1 MRKFT
6 LTALAA
12 AALVTLGIPHAADAR
27 PAGYYGGGYGGGW
40 HGAGYRPGWGGG
52 GYYRPGWGAWGGYR
66 APYYGY
72 YGYGLA
78 AGAALGWSL
87 AGPWWPAGGAPW
99 YGYPAAYYP
108 YAGVAVAV
116 PTPLVEQVYIQQP
129 QVVVAE
135 PAHQPGP
142 GHWYY
147 CTSPAGYYPYVNTC
161 SRPWIAV
168 TPRSPSDEADGDAPR
183 P

>member
-1 MRKFT
+1 MRKST

-12 AALVTLGIPHAADAR
+12 AALVALGVPHAADAR
-27 PAGYYGGGYGGGW
+27 PAGYYWGGGYHGGGW
-40 HGAGYRPGWGGG
+40 VGYRPGWGG

-72 YGYGLA
+72 GYGLA

-87 AGPWWPAGGAPW
+87 ANPWWPAGGAPG

-108 YAGVAVAV
+108 YGGVAVAV
-116 PTPLVEQVYIQQP
+116 PAPPVEQVYIQQP
-129 QVVVAE
+129 QVAAAE
-135 PAHQPGP
+135 PAHEAGP

-147 CTSPAGYYPYVNTC
+147 CTSPAG
-161 SRPWIAV
+161 
-168 TPRSPSDEADGDAPR
+168 
-183 P
+183 